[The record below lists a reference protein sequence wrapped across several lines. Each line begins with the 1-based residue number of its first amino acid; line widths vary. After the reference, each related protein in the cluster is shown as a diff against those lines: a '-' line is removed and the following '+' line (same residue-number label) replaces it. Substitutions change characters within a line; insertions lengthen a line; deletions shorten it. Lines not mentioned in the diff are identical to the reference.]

1 MGLSTGTKGPRGFS
15 DETVRMKTGKSSE
28 EWYALLDTW
37 NAPEKG
43 HTATAKHLCEA
54 HGVSPW
60 WAQSV
65 TVRYEYARGLRHPP
79 AGTGE

>member
-1 MGLSTGTKGPRGFS
+1 MTCRRAEESQ
-15 DETVRMKTGKSSE
+15 TVRTKTGKSSE
-28 EWYALLDTW
+28 EWYALLDAW

-43 HTATAKHLCEA
+43 HTATAKHLREE

-65 TVRYEYARGLRHPP
+65 TVRYEYARGLRQPP
-79 AGTGE
+79 AATGE